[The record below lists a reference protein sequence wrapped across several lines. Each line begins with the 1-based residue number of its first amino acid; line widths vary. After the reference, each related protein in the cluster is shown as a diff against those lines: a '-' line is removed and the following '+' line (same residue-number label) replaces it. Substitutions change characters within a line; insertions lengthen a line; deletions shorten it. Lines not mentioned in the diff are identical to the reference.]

1 MRRLSLLVAIAAA
14 LLAAGLP
21 AAPASASKLPTAP
34 TCSSKTGQSGSLGVN
49 LAPGTSAPPATL
61 GGFPMST
68 FAPDPSADL
77 AIVSSIGGPTGAVH
91 FSPAVEHRIVPSSWL
106 FWSNGYTG
114 DVYYAADRTCLII
127 TLPARTRAF
136 YFYVEP
142 EDFSTSYRVT
152 ATAQDGTTT
161 GAFPLSGMGGA
172 RYIGFFRTGKAFI
185 SSITVSMPTSTN
197 GFAVGEFGI
206 NG

>member
-1 MRRLSLLVAIAAA
+1 MRRFSLLLTIAASLLV
-14 LLAAGLP
+14 AGLP
-21 AAPASASKLPTAP
+21 AAPASAAKLPASP
-34 TCSSKTGQSGSLGVN
+34 TCPSKTGQSGSLGVN

-68 FAPDPSADL
+68 FAPDPSPDL
-77 AIVSSIGGPTGAVH
+77 AIVSSVSGPTGPVH
-91 FSPAVEHRIVPSSWL
+91 FTPAVDHRIVPSSWGS
-106 FWSNGYTG
+106 WSNGYAG
-114 DVYYAADRTCLII
+114 DVYFLADQTCLII

-142 EDFSTSYRVT
+142 DSFGTYRVS
-152 ATAQDGTTT
+152 ATAQDGTNT
-161 GAFPLSGMGGA
+161 GAFSVNGDSGA
-172 RYIGFFRTGKAFI
+172 RYVGFFRTGKAFI
-185 SSITVSMPTSTN
+185 SSIAVSVAPGAN